1 MKSLSR
7 LVLAVSGW
15 GAATAACA
23 HTGHATDSL
32 FAGLAH
38 PLAADHL
45 LAMVAVGIWSAAA
58 LPAGRRALGPLVFM
72 TGLLAGAIAGLT
84 ATAGPLLEIGVVA
97 SVAAFAALVLA
108 PRALPLPLALGI
120 VVAAAGLHGL
130 AHGAELPLA
139 GTFAAYA
146 AGFLAASAVLHA
158 LGLALGG
165 AMLRARCWVWRAAA
179 AALGTSAM
187 VLLALA

>member
-1 MKSLSR
+1 MKPLSR
-7 LVLAVSGW
+7 LVVAVSGW

-45 LAMVAVGIWSAAA
+45 LVMVAVGIWSAAA
-58 LPAGRRALGPLVFM
+58 LPAGRRAFGPLIFM

-84 ATAGPLLEIGVVA
+84 ATAGPLLEFGVAA

-108 PRALPLPLALGI
+108 LRALPVPLALAI

-130 AHGAELPLA
+130 AHGAELPAA
-139 GTFAAYA
+139 GAFAAYA
-146 AGFLAASAVLHA
+146 AGFTAATAVLHA

-165 AMLRARCWVWRAAA
+165 AMLQARRWVWGAVA